1 MKQISFIYKYIIHTL
16 TARNTKGFGIHS
28 PFLFQLVRF
37 VIYDKSQ
44 YYIFPKIEKIRKTL
58 RENNQLLH
66 IDDFGTGKSQY
77 RKISTI
83 AAHSLKS
90 TKYAQLLFKLVL
102 HSNSLRVLEFGTSL
116 GLTTAYLASASKE
129 IRCVTLEGSLEI
141 AAAAQS
147 NFEKLNLKNIQIETG
162 SIDETLTNVLDGF
175 DRLDF
180 VFIDANH
187 RLPAIYD
194 YFEQCMTKIH
204 DKTLIVVDDI
214 YWSSEMEKAWG
225 MIKNHPKVTSTIDLF
240 QLGIV
245 FFNKDLN
252 KNHYKMRY

>member
-1 MKQISFIYKYIIHTL
+1 MKQIRFIYKYILHTL

-44 YYIFPKIEKIRKTL
+44 YYIFPKIENLRKAL
-58 RENNQLLH
+58 RADKQVLYVE
-66 IDDFGTGKSQY
+66 DFGTGSSQY
-77 RKISTI
+77 RKVSDI
-83 AAHSLKS
+83 AAYSLKAS
-90 TKYAQLLFKLVL
+90 KYAQLLYKMVV
-102 HSNSLRVLEFGTSL
+102 HSKSLQVLELGTSL
-116 GLTTAYLASASKE
+116 GLTTAYLASPTSDIK
-129 IRCVTLEGSLEI
+129 CVTLEGSAEI
-141 AAAAQS
+141 AAIAKV
-147 NFEKLNLKNIQIETG
+147 NFEKLNIQNVQIETG
-162 SIDETLTNVLDGF
+162 KIEDTLTSVLKGF

-180 VFIDANH
+180 VFMDANH

-194 YFEQCMTKIH
+194 YFEQCITKIH